1 MEITRT
7 NIWNELSDDFK
18 SLTSMKA
25 LKGYEI
31 KHNFNNVNSQFKF
44 LIM

>member
-1 MEITRT
+1 MEIKRAK
-7 NIWNELSDDFK
+7 IWNELSDDFK

-25 LKGYEI
+25 FKGYKI